1 MEGRKPGLVVS
12 WVAPI
17 LSGCHHP
24 VGGEGRSRG
33 AGAEALR
40 VRFELILFS
49 LGAHFPLSWQQHLY
63 PRGELRPSSKGL
75 IGCLVWARAGT
86 GMVLAQQ
93 SSRELLITAAKNTS
107 KDCPHP
113 VQMKCRAQL
122 ALSPSNVQSPW
133 QGSKPSPC
141 PGAAPDLKAP
151 GHTLGQSGT
160 LARALSGVNLFL
172 PPFRAKN
179 KHVRSSQINSRCPTA
194 LLLAPLG
201 FRPAK
206 ETHLFGVRSQ
216 G

>member
-1 MEGRKPGLVVS
+1 MSRDHIFPWAAMQSALCWEVGLEMEGRKPGLVVS

-49 LGAHFPLSWQQHLY
+49 MGAHFPLSWQQHLY
-63 PRGELRPSSKGL
+63 PRGELCPSSKGL
-75 IGCLVWARAGT
+75 VGCLVWARAGT
-86 GMVLAQQ
+86 GMVLAQP

-113 VQMKCRAQL
+113 VQMKCWAQL
-122 ALSPSNVQSPW
+122 ALSPSYARSPW

-151 GHTLGQSGT
+151 GHTLGQSRDTGQSPE
-160 LARALSGVNLFL
+160 RPQSVP
-172 PPFRAKN
+172 PPFPGK
-179 KHVRSSQINSRCPTA
+179 KQVCA
-194 LLLAPLG
+194 LFTDPL
-201 FRPAK
+201 
-206 ETHLFGVRSQ
+206 
-216 G
+216 